1 MSAVHLFSS
10 KQISMTAQ
18 VIPARTMELAQT
30 KWTDLTAAAR
40 QALMEHIVKRVTVT
54 DNISIL

>member
-1 MSAVHLFSS
+1 
-10 KQISMTAQ
+10 MTAQ

-30 KWTDLTAAAR
+30 KLRDLTAAAR

-54 DNISIL
+54 DNITNL